1 MRRIPI
7 RGVLLASTLSLA
19 QWLLPAFAQQP
30 FPVKPARMISPY
42 APGGGND
49 VLCRIV
55 AHRLPE
61 GLKQQV
67 IVENRPGANAIVGTE
82 VAARAAGSPGE
93 TAAYIKADMANV
105 ARIVREG
112 GIRTF
117 SSKDALCRER
127 ILSHG

>member
-55 AHRLPE
+55 
-61 GLKQQV
+61 
-67 IVENRPGANAIVGTE
+67 ENRPGANAIVGTE
-82 VAARAAGSPGE
+82 VTARAAPDGYTFVLISS
-93 TAAYIKADMANV
+93 AHASDV
-105 ARIVREG
+105 VRWAKVLQRV
-112 GIRTF
+112 GI
-117 SSKDALCRER
+117 
-127 ILSHG
+127 

>member
-19 QWLLPAFAQQP
+19 WLLPAFAQQP
-30 FPVKPARMISPY
+30 FPVKPVRMISPY

-82 VAARAAGSPGE
+82 VTARAAPDGYTFVLISS
-93 TAAYIKADMANV
+93 AHASDV
-105 ARIVREG
+105 VRWAKVLQRV
-112 GIRTF
+112 GI
-117 SSKDALCRER
+117 EPE
-127 ILSHG
+127 